1 MLDKMTGNTEDGL
14 NDDSMQFR
22 TYIYIYSLLK
32 KRCIFSN
39 YFYVPSLK

>member
-22 TYIYIYSLLK
+22 TYIYIYSHLK
-32 KRCIFSN
+32 KKM
-39 YFYVPSLK
+39 YFQQLFLCSFT